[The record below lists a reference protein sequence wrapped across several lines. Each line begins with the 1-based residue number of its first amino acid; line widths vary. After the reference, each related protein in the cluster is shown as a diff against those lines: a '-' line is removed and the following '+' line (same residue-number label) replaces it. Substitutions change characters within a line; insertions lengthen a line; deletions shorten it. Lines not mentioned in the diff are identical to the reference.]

1 MRVIILTAGQGFQLD
16 GFNTVLIKHPK
27 TGQRIIEQYL
37 EIFNYKQITV
47 VVGYRAINIMHQYP
61 KLHYVYS
68 SKWSVTN
75 NSYSLGLALN
85 DEPCFVVSSDLFMDK
100 EIFTM
105 LDEAEP
111 DCVLTENSEDRVL
124 ASLNCSLEGRRIREI
139 YQGEVR
145 SHEDPESLG
154 VFKMTDRNLLRLW
167 KRNCLRHTNLFIG
180 QNLSFNEEIP
190 IYSVDIGR
198 YNLDEINTP
207 LDYIKLIDKYSAE

>member
-1 MRVIILTAGQGFQLD
+1 MRIIILAAGQGFQLD

-27 TGQRIIEQYL
+27 TGRSIIEQYL
-37 EIFNYKQITV
+37 EIFDYNQITM

-61 KLHYVYS
+61 KLHYIYS

-85 DEPCFVVSSDLFMDK
+85 DEPCYVVSSDLFIDR
-100 EIFTM
+100 EAFTM

-111 DCVLTENSEDRVL
+111 DCILTENREDRIL
-124 ASLNCSLEGRRIREI
+124 TSLNCSLEGRRITEV

-145 SHEDPESLG
+145 SHQDPEAVG
-154 VFKMTDRNLLRLW
+154 VYKMTDRTLLRLW
-167 KRNCLRHTNLFIG
+167 KRNCLRHTNLFNG
-180 QNLSFNEEIP
+180 QNLPLNEEVP
-190 IYSVDIGR
+190 TYSVDIGS

-207 LDYIKLIDKYSAE
+207 LDYIKLIDKYSSE

>member
-1 MRVIILTAGQGFQLD
+1 MRVIILAAGQGFQLD
-16 GFNTVLIKHPK
+16 GFNTLLIKHPK
-27 TGQRIIEQYL
+27 TGLRIIEQYL
-37 EIFNYKQITV
+37 EIFDYKQITV

-111 DCVLTENSEDRVL
+111 NCVLTENSEDRVL
-124 ASLNCSLEGRRIREI
+124 ASLNCSLEGKRIREI
-139 YQGEVR
+139 YQGKVR

-154 VFKMTDRNLLRLW
+154 VQKITDRTLLRIW
-167 KRNCLRHTNLFIG
+167 GKNCLRYTNLFNT
-180 QNLSFNEEIP
+180 QNLPLNEEVP
-190 IYSVDIGR
+190 IYCVDIGR

-207 LDYIKLIDKYSAE
+207 LDYIKLINKYSTE

>member
-1 MRVIILTAGQGFQLD
+1 MRVIILAAGQGFQLD
-16 GFNTVLIKHPK
+16 GFNTLLIKHPK
-27 TGQRIIEQYL
+27 TGLRIIEQYL
-37 EIFNYKQITV
+37 EIFDYKQITV

-75 NSYSLGLALN
+75 NSYSLGLSLN

-111 DCVLTENSEDRVL
+111 DCVLTENSEDRIQT
-124 ASLNCSLEGRRIREI
+124 SLNCSLEGRRITEM

-145 SHEDPESLG
+145 SQQDPEARG
-154 VFKMTDRNLLRLW
+154 VHKITDRTLLRIW
-167 KRNCLRHTNLFIG
+167 KKNCFRHINLFAE
-180 QNLSFNEEIP
+180 QNLPLNEEVP
-190 IYSVDIGR
+190 IYSVDIGP
-198 YNLDEINTP
+198 YSLDNINTP
-207 LDYIKLIDKYSAE
+207 LDYIKLINKYSTE